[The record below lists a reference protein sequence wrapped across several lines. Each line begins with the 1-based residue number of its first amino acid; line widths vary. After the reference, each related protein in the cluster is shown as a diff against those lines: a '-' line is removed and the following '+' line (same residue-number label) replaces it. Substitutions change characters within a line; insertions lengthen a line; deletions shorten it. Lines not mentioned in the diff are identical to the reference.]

1 MKERL
6 EDNPVNV
13 LYLTTKCNF
22 KCSYCYENQKDITEY
37 IYATNDEISSFVDHI
52 IDSSLPTINNYTV
65 CLMGGEPFCAIEQ
78 MRFFMEYIKKYTKL
92 GKQFSVN
99 VITNGSLIHN
109 YMDDIRKWMKQ
120 DKVFYSLDIS
130 YDGAWQYRRTN
141 SDIVE
146 RNMDLFTKERIPFG
160 LSYTITK
167 DNMLSSQYLPDL
179 IKMIHCWL
187 YPVYNHNHQRIRV
200 NIAWS
205 DIKDIK
211 SYCDTITEQCLYLYQ
226 KYKIPI
232 CQFSCEICKSC
243 KFNNSGKQYMIP
255 NKGIEIETMVSKKK
269 FQHFK

>member
-6 EDNPVNV
+6 EDNPVNI
-13 LYLTTKCNF
+13 LYITTKCNF
-22 KCSYCYENQKDITEY
+22 KCSYCYENQKNITEY
-37 IYATNDEISSFVDHI
+37 TFATNEEISSFVEHI
-52 IDSSLPTINNYTV
+52 VNSSHPSVNNYTV
-65 CLMGGEPFCAIEQ
+65 CLMGGEPFCAIDQ

-92 GKQFSVN
+92 GKHFSVN

-109 YMDDIRKWMKQ
+109 YMDDIRMWMNQ

-130 YDGAWQYRRTN
+130 YDGSWQYRRTN

-179 IKMIHCWL
+179 IKMIHRWL
-187 YPVYNHNHQRIRV
+187 YPIYNQGHQRIRV
-200 NIAWS
+200 NTAWS
-205 DIKDIK
+205 DIKNLEEYR
-211 SYCDTITEQCLYLYQ
+211 SNLTEQGLYIFS
-226 KYKIPI
+226 KYRVAI
-232 CQFSCEICKSC
+232 CQYSCEYCKAC
-243 KFNNSGKQYMIP
+243 KFTNTGKQYMIP
-255 NKGIEIETMVSKKK
+255 NKGIEIETMYSEKK